1 MNEAGFY
8 LSFGG
13 LPFRRILGDN
23 SFVGVKSRQFQRR
36 SRYEIILISNSFVF
50 EARILKYEE
59 EGKRK
64 AERRRKKKRKAER
77 RRRRKRKQYEKDK
90 ETVIRKGRQKKIK

>member
-36 SRYEIILISNSFVF
+36 SRDEIILISNSFVF
-50 EARILKYEE
+50 EARILKYGE
-59 EGKRK
+59 EGKRR
-64 AERRRKKKRKAER
+64 E
-77 RRRRKRKQYEKDK
+77 
-90 ETVIRKGRQKKIK
+90 RQKGEGKRRESNIKKTKRL